1 MDLLAELMQIGFT
14 EYEAKVFL
22 ALLKDYPA
30 TGYQVSKVSGVPRSM
45 VYENLSRLH
54 ARGLVLE
61 TIEGRATLYRPL
73 PPETFLAQHELEHR
87 RRIAGLSVGLEA
99 LYSDKQDDRVWSIEG
114 RKSALA
120 YASRMIQEASN
131 DIYMVLTDR
140 DLEEL
145 HDDIQKASERGSQ
158 VNTLLT
164 GQSEL
169 EFGRVARHPPL
180 ESEMQELTSTLLVA
194 VDQGEVLIAG
204 VGGRQEMRAT
214 VTRNADLALVARQF
228 VWMELFT
235 QRIYARMGEDLIERL
250 EPEDRR
256 IFESGVSSGH

>member
-1 MDLLAELMQIGFT
+1 
-14 EYEAKVFL
+14 
-22 ALLKDYPA
+22 
-30 TGYQVSKVSGVPRSM
+30 
-45 VYENLSRLH
+45 
-54 ARGLVLE
+54 
-61 TIEGRATLYRPL
+61 
-73 PPETFLAQHELEHR
+73 
-87 RRIAGLSVGLEA
+87 
-99 LYSDKQDDRVWSIEG
+99 
-114 RKSALA
+114 
-120 YASRMIQEASN
+120 MIQEASN

-140 DLEEL
+140 DLEVL

-235 QRIYARMGEDLIERL
+235 QRIYARMGEDLMERL